1 MLLSSTRKRFLLSSA
16 PSSSMSLAPDDGNRS
31 PLAPGVASANAAI
44 VELMVGEP
52 ESLSP
57 TRAVL
62 PLDQHPSANV
72 QCTSIDGDVRDED
85 EADSSLNRVSA
96 RPLSS
101 GEPAVL
107 EPSEFEM
114 LTRLVFGI
122 VSGRLVM
129 LLDDVPGHTVAIIR
143 CTSVSDTR
151 SIEIDRSIIK
161 IEVPDSFVSGRL
173 AGIHTHTSNV
183 SHHTTISIDLARLID
198 R

>member
-57 TRAVL
+57 TRA
-62 PLDQHPSANV
+62 PCSPRDQHPSANV

-122 VSGRLVM
+122 VSGRLLM
-129 LLDDVPGHTVAIIR
+129 LLDDVPGHTFAIIR

-151 SIEIDRSIIK
+151 SIAIDQSSRS
-161 IEVPDSFVSGRL
+161 RY
-173 AGIHTHTSNV
+173 
-183 SHHTTISIDLARLID
+183 LIPS
-198 R
+198 